1 MNVIELILK
10 FSILWISFWNN
21 KNRNIKNVV
30 TIKFFWIIL
39 LDCASWLHLPL
50 LTKIIELKIDSVST
64 VICQQFS
71 YCLSIGKFLNELIH
85 AMLYQSKKKRIN
97 VIKPTTSLLVFFQTF
112 ELFMRRL
119 FIINFMN
126 TSMTSYFLFNLGFVK
141 EYNSQH
147 SLLAMTGK

>member
-10 FSILWISFWNN
+10 FSILWISSWNN
-21 KNRNIKNVV
+21 KNRNVKCKKIVV

-85 AMLYQSKKKRIN
+85 AMLYQSKKRIN
-97 VIKPTTSLLVFFQTF
+97 TSLLVFFQTF